1 MTTATF
7 SDEALMIARLRELV
21 DRSTSWHRSLWQIGG
36 VLALREGLEYAE
48 GVRSGVAKSE
58 GLAYVA
64 QSAAVNLRR
73 DFGLGGGDVRAEVV
87 RILECAAHKTDGV
100 LNRSVA
106 ASLDQLIRRADRDY
120 LSNWLKAHERGD
132 VTSKDVELMSRAVVA
147 HLLDAGFAPDHVHGW
162 LLASSGGTATVTSVI
177 SKADE
182 MCRRDPVEY
191 EVWVP
196 FTRLSGEIVASARD
210 RFLGWEA
217 FVALLEGED
226 LPELKAREGV
236 GALRFSVVAREPT
249 AAVAAAEIEIR
260 RLAARAAVGLAAG
273 AVDPVGAALVVPA
286 SKPRWRDLKSRQR
299 EILVSSITR
308 HALLMPASRT
318 SDGRALDDAF
328 ELLAAA
334 ETATSWTS
342 VAAMWAA
349 VEGLLTQTGDPG
361 VAAAD
366 RMAAVVAG
374 GFARAELTQLVDVL
388 ATGDG
393 DLAELLNSNVRL
405 TTKMDAVSKAVA
417 RGEELE
423 LDNPIDAAAVARVRN
438 LLDDPAAA
446 MSRVQGYYKDAF
458 RRLYMQRNLLLHG
471 GRFDSVALPA
481 TMRTLPPLVAA
492 GLDRLVH
499 AAMQS
504 PSTDPFGLAARAS
517 NELALLGKNEARSIH
532 RLLE

>member
-1 MTTATF
+1 
-7 SDEALMIARLRELV
+7 
-21 DRSTSWHRSLWQIGG
+21 
-36 VLALREGLEYAE
+36 
-48 GVRSGVAKSE
+48 
-58 GLAYVA
+58 
-64 QSAAVNLRR
+64 
-73 DFGLGGGDVRAEVV
+73 
-87 RILECAAHKTDGV
+87 
-100 LNRSVA
+100 VA
-106 ASLDQLIRRADRDY
+106 ARPP
-120 LSNWLKAHERGD
+120 
-132 VTSKDVELMSRAVVA
+132 SRPWSRKPTRCV
-147 HLLDAGFAPDHVHGW
+147 DA
-162 LLASSGGTATVTSVI
+162 
-177 SKADE
+177 
-182 MCRRDPVEY
+182 
-191 EVWVP
+191 
-196 FTRLSGEIVASARD
+196 TRLSTRCGSRSPACRARSSPRRD

-217 FVALLEGED
+217 FVAFLADED
-226 LPELKAREGV
+226 MPELKAREGV
-236 GALRFSVVAREPT
+236 GALRFSVAAREPT

-273 AVDPVGAALVVPA
+273 AVDPVGTALVVPA
-286 SKPRWRDLKSRQR
+286 AKPRWRDLKSRQR
-299 EILVSSITR
+299 EILVSSINR

-388 ATGDG
+388 AAGDG
-393 DLAELLNSNVRL
+393 DLADLMNSDVRL
-405 TTKMDAVSKAVA
+405 TTKMDAVSRAVA
-417 RGEELE
+417 RGDEFE
-423 LDNPIDAAAVARVRN
+423 LDNPVDAAAVARVRN

-446 MSRVQGYYKDAF
+446 MRRVQGYYKDAF